1 MKILKK
7 DIKDKN
13 FKKFYLFYGEE
24 EYLKRYYE
32 NEMKTKVVT
41 NMKEFNIDVFD
52 GKELI
57 TTVLEDCIN
66 TAPFMSEYLLIIIKN
81 SDLFAGTK
89 KAEEEKLIY
98 YMDNMSGH
106 NVILFVENKVDKR
119 NKLYKKVVKEGYSI
133 DFKTPEQNELIKWC
147 INVTKKNDSDI
158 SSKNAS
164 FLINMVDK
172 GMESINNELQKLI
185 SVKNKGEE
193 ITKLDIIS
201 ICTKSL
207 ELKVFDMIDAIIDSN
222 VEKAL
227 DIFNNLILFKESPI
241 MVLSLLARQ
250 FRLILQCKMLNS
262 KKYNKYDIAKE
273 LGITNFLVNI
283 CLSKNHKFDE
293 KQLIEALRD
302 CFETDTN
309 IKIGKLNDKIGVE
322 MLIVRQSRS

>member
-66 TAPFMSEYLLIIIKN
+66 TAPFMSEYRLIIIKN

-164 FLINMVDK
+164 FLIRLSRK
-172 GMESINNELQKLI
+172 
-185 SVKNKGEE
+185 
-193 ITKLDIIS
+193 TK
-201 ICTKSL
+201 
-207 ELKVFDMIDAIIDSN
+207 
-222 VEKAL
+222 
-227 DIFNNLILFKESPI
+227 
-241 MVLSLLARQ
+241 
-250 FRLILQCKMLNS
+250 
-262 KKYNKYDIAKE
+262 
-273 LGITNFLVNI
+273 
-283 CLSKNHKFDE
+283 
-293 KQLIEALRD
+293 
-302 CFETDTN
+302 
-309 IKIGKLNDKIGVE
+309 
-322 MLIVRQSRS
+322 